1 MLNKSANQNQTFTVE
16 SLPGRPYA
24 TSHRSPPP
32 IRRPPPSKRSRK
44 RRKAKSYMLYYIIII
59 LFCLAVSFVFCYTVF
74 FKVEK
79 IKVVGNEV
87 YSSKEIID
95 LVDVK
100 VGDSLF
106 QISASSGESR
116 LETKLPYVR
125 DARIVRSL
133 PATLQIQIVEEEP
146 MGAIY
151 SETGFTIVSAT
162 GKILQR
168 GVLTPPE
175 GVPTVIGMTDLEK
188 FEIGTYAKDYSNKD
202 IKAKDAPLLTRVILL
217 QQFHEEMKQHDLYD
231 KIDYIDVTD
240 RYNIKAAYDSRVL
253 IWFGTQIAFDQKVQ
267 LFQRALEEEDTS
279 NKGAFQGEIDVSQA
293 GRAHTRPIKAD
304 KLLDTRGYIKFEP
317 LGDSEDNSNST
328 EEDAPEDEQ
337 FDGLEDGTDNPA
349 GSQAQTG
356 ETEGV
361 ILPRRGNSFGETTD
375 DSTQQDDTTA
385 SDVIVDEPIV
395 LYDSPLVSESNEGET
410 GMENDEFLDENDAV
424 DAVESDDEESGENN
438 SYMITLG

>member
-1 MLNKSANQNQTFTVE
+1 MNKSTNQNQTFTVE

-253 IWFGTQIAFDQKVQ
+253 IWFGTQIAFDQKVKI
-267 LFQRALEEEDTS
+267 FQQALEQQDIA
-279 NKGAFQGEIDVSQA
+279 NKGDFQGRIDVSA
-293 GRAHTRPIKAD
+293 VGRAHIRPIKAD
-304 KLLDTRGYIKFEP
+304 KLLDSRGYITFEP
-317 LGDSEDNSNST
+317 LGGSEPDPI
-328 EEDAPEDEQ
+328 EEDTPDNVQ
-337 FDGLEDGTDNPA
+337 SDGLEDEADNPS
-349 GSQAQTG
+349 GSEEQTG

-361 ILPRRGNSFGETTD
+361 ITPRRGNSSGESTD
-375 DSTQQDDTTA
+375 DSLQQEDTA
-385 SDVIVDEPIV
+385 ESVMLVDETI
-395 LYDSPLVSESNEGET
+395 LYDSPPASED
-410 GMENDEFLDENDAV
+410 GMEDNGTSDENDAV
-424 DAVESDDEESGENN
+424 DAIGSDDEDTGEND

>member
-1 MLNKSANQNQTFTVE
+1 MNKSTNQNQTFTVE

-59 LFCLAVSFVFCYTVF
+59 LFCLAVSFVFCYAVF
-74 FKVEK
+74 FKVEN

-87 YSSKEIID
+87 YSSREIID

-151 SETGFTIVSAT
+151 SETGFTILSAT

-175 GVPTVIGMTDLEK
+175 GVPTVIGMTDLGK
-188 FEIGTYAKDYSNKD
+188 FEIGTYAKDYETGS
-202 IKAKDAPLLTRVILL
+202 KAKDAPLLTRVILL
-217 QQFHEEMKQHDLYD
+217 QQFHEEMKQHDLYN

-240 RYNIKAAYDSRVL
+240 RYNIKAAYDNRVL
-253 IWFGTQIAFDQKVQ
+253 IWFGTQIAFDQKVK
-267 LFQRALEEEDTS
+267 LFQEALEEEDTS
-279 NKGAFQGEIDVSQA
+279 NKGAFQGRIDVSAA
-293 GRAHTRPIKAD
+293 GRAHTRPLKAD
-304 KLLDTRGYIKFEP
+304 KLLDPRGYITFEP
-317 LGDSEDNSNST
+317 LGGSEANPIQ
-328 EEDAPEDEQ
+328 EDMPDDMES
-337 FDGLEDGTDNPA
+337 GGVEDGEDKPS
-349 GSQAQTG
+349 GSEEQTG

-361 ILPRRGNSFGETTD
+361 ITPRRGNSSEETTD
-375 DSTQQDDTTA
+375 DSMQQEDAAA
-385 SDVIVDEPIV
+385 SVMLVDEAI
-395 LYDSPLVSESNEGET
+395 LYNSPPASEDGMDDNETVDEGDMENTMEPDSEET
-410 GMENDEFLDENDAV
+410 GNND
-424 DAVESDDEESGENN
+424 

>member
-1 MLNKSANQNQTFTVE
+1 MNKSTNQNQTFTVE

-59 LFCLAVSFVFCYTVF
+59 LFCLAVSFVFCYAVF
-74 FKVEK
+74 FKVEN

-87 YSSKEIID
+87 YSSREIID

-151 SETGFTIVSAT
+151 SETGFTILSAT

-175 GVPTVIGMTDLEK
+175 GVPTVIGMTDLGK
-188 FEIGTYAKDYSNKD
+188 FEIGTYAKDYETGS
-202 IKAKDAPLLTRVILL
+202 KAKDAPLLTRVILL

-240 RYNIKAAYDSRVL
+240 RYNIKAAYDNRVL
-253 IWFGTQIAFDQKVQ
+253 IWFGTQIAFDQKVN
-267 LFQRALEEEDTS
+267 LFQQALEIEDTS
-279 NKGAFQGEIDVSQA
+279 NKGDFQGRIDVSAA
-293 GRAHTRPIKAD
+293 GRAHTRPLKAD
-304 KLLDTRGYIKFEP
+304 KLLDPRGYITFEP
-317 LGDSEDNSNST
+317 LGGSEANPM
-328 EEDAPEDEQ
+328 EEDMPDDMESG
-337 FDGLEDGTDNPA
+337 GLEDGEDKPSESD
-349 GSQAQTG
+349 GQAG

-361 ILPRRGNSFGETTD
+361 ITPRRGNSSEEMTE
-375 DSTQQDDTTA
+375 DSTQQDDVIADQDVEKAA
-385 SDVIVDEPIV
+385 SGLMADDPILYNSPPASEDESNK
-395 LYDSPLVSESNEGET
+395 DGESNEDDVEDTMEPDNEET
-410 GMENDEFLDENDAV
+410 GNND
-424 DAVESDDEESGENN
+424 